1 MARRRSKNS
10 RGTRIGREVGLQPF
24 GFSQREGSFLARN
37 LSTIGFFSPIPE
49 KWHAMEADSTTFA
62 EKKSLNDSNS
72 SNAETKESKIDEP
85 TEEKNGDDITDQ

>member
-1 MARRRSKNS
+1 
-10 RGTRIGREVGLQPF
+10 
-24 GFSQREGSFLARN
+24 
-37 LSTIGFFSPIPE
+37 
-49 KWHAMEADSTTFA
+49 MEADSTTFA